1 MGQLA
6 LVQELD
12 GVDQLVHYVAHLL
25 QRVRVVVVLFLEMR
39 SEIDNNLFEFL
50 LKDFVGSREFSPCSS
65 LIVL

>member
-50 LKDFVGSREFSPCSS
+50 LKDFVGSRPALLLLSFRHF
-65 LIVL
+65 